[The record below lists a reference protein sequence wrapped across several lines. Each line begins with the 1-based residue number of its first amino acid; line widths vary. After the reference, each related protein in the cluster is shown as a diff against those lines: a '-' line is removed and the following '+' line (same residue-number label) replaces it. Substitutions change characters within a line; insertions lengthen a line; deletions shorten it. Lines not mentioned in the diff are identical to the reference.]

1 MNENSKNKSR
11 LAKQIAFDWDSIRQ
25 RIAAAS
31 AAMSET
37 DETAPEVVEQ
47 VWARRAERLAQ
58 MPVKPEEGE
67 QIQLALLRLGREVYG
82 LDVEY
87 VLDIRPVEPRSVT
100 PVPRVPAWVAGVVNL
115 RGRIF
120 SVVDLQRFLGLAPT
134 ENADGGA
141 PTRFLTVVETPEM
154 ELALI
159 VDEVLPQPENPAAD
173 SPRIGCFWIHF
184 LRCKSRVIS
193 LPEECLTLPLTKP
206 CLSLLRRFDVLPI
219 VKRLSLP
226 ANLAS

>member
-159 VDEVLPQPENPAAD
+159 VDEVLPMETVTVSRIQDATGTVRGIRPEYMRGLAD
-173 SPRIGCFWIHF
+173 RSNGD
-184 LRCKSRVIS
+184 SMVI
-193 LPEECLTLPLTKP
+193 L
-206 CLSLLRRFDVLPI
+206 D
-219 VKRLSLP
+219 LP
-226 ANLAS
+226 ALLADRQIIVHEEIV

>member
-1 MNENSKNKSR
+1 MNENSKNKSQ

-87 VLDIRPVEPRSVT
+87 VFDIRPVEPRSVT

-134 ENADGGA
+134 GNADGSA

-159 VDEVLPQPENPAAD
+159 VDEVLPMETVTVSRIQDATGTVRGIRPEYMRGIAD
-173 SPRIGCFWIHF
+173 RSNGD
-184 LRCKSRVIS
+184 SMVI
-193 LPEECLTLPLTKP
+193 L
-206 CLSLLRRFDVLPI
+206 D
-219 VKRLSLP
+219 LP
-226 ANLAS
+226 ALLADRQIIVHEEIV